1 MIAATHQEHAALSL
15 RRLCTLFGVGRTW
28 YYTHPSAETVAA
40 RDTALRHAVERTV
53 LDFPGYGYRRVTA
66 GR

>member
-40 RDTALRHAVERTV
+40 RDNGGAA
-53 LDFPGYGYRRVTA
+53 A
-66 GR
+66 GRLGGESQARAPGAA